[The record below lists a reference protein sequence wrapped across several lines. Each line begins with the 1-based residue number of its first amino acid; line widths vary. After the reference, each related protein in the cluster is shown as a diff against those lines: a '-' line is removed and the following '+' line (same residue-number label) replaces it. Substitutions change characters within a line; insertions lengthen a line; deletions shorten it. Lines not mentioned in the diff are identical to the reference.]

1 MGRMSLY
8 TRNQECSSQLS
19 HFGCWGFCEKTTLS
33 SREEK
38 QGERQAQRTGGSFI
52 KPERKTWRF

>member
-1 MGRMSLY
+1 MDVGDFVKR
-8 TRNQECSSQLS
+8 R
-19 HFGCWGFCEKTTLS
+19 FS

-38 QGERQAQRTGGSFI
+38 QGERQAQRTSGSFI